1 MTSLNMRKMY
11 EVIHNAYDL
20 VDDFTKQCERVF
32 SIMLTWWMTSLNM
45 RKSILHNADLVDDFT
60 KHAKEYS
67 P

>member
-1 MTSLNMRKMY
+1 MLTWWMTSLNMRKS
-11 EVIHNAYDL
+11 ILHNAAL
-20 VDDFTKQCERVF
+20 VDE
-32 SIMLTWWMTSLNM
+32 SLNM

>member
-1 MTSLNMRKMY
+1 
-11 EVIHNAYDL
+11 
-20 VDDFTKQCERVF
+20 
-32 SIMLTWWMTSLNM
+32 MLENTWWMTSLNM